1 MSDIVPI
8 DEVVYFDVITS
19 NPSTGAA
26 SDADSTPTFAVY
38 EEATDTDIGVGGNL
52 TKRTSLTGNYRGSFT
67 ASAANGFEAGKW
79 YAVIASA
86 TVNSVAGKAVAMRFR
101 CVLAESVA
109 GAPLSDVG
117 YWRGTQPNTLQ
128 SGRVDSYIGAV
139 ASGVIAA
146 ASFASGA
153 LDAVWSTTTRLLT
166 AGTNIALAKGVGVTG
181 FNDLSAADVR
191 TAVGLASANLDTQ
204 FSGLASDHDA
214 QDTAIAGVQ
223 SDTDNIQTRLPAALV
238 SGRMDSSVGE
248 YQTGLTPLQPTVAGR
263 TLDVT
268 ATGEAGVDLDNTAGT
283 LAKGTDLTGFN
294 DLDAAGVRTAVGLAS
309 ANLDTQL
316 DALPTNA
323 ELATALAAADD
334 AVLAA
339 IAALNNL
346 SAADIRTA
354 VGLASANLDTQLD
367 ALPTAAENA
376 DAVHDEVIDGVRT
389 LRQLTRGFAA
399 ALLGKASGMEDFAP
413 VFRNIADTKD
423 VISASTDADGNRTVV
438 TLDLT

>member
-19 NPSTGAA
+19 NPSTGAV
-26 SDADSTPTFAVY
+26 SDADSTPTFEVF
-38 EEATDTDIGVGGNL
+38 EESTDTDIGVGGNL
-52 TKRTSLTGNYRGSFT
+52 TKRTSKTGDYRGSFT
-67 ASAANGFEAGKW
+67 ASVANGFEAGKW
-79 YAVIASA
+79 YSVVASA

-101 CVLAESVA
+101 CVPAENVA
-109 GAPLSDVG
+109 GVPVVDPSHWG
-117 YWRGTQPNTLQ
+117 GT
-128 SGRVDSYIGAV
+128 AV
-139 ASGVIAA
+139 ASALVRGNVIQVEGTDATDYYAGLDDAVLAA
-146 ASFASGA
+146 VAALNN
-153 LDAVWSTTTRLLT
+153 LDA
-166 AGTNIALAKGVGVTG
+166 AGI
-181 FNDLSAADVR
+181 R

-204 FSGLASDHDA
+204 LAGLATDHDTLDSA
-214 QDTAIAGVQ
+214 VAGVQ
-223 SDTDNIQTRLPAALV
+223 ADTDNIQTRLPAALV
-238 SGRMDSSVGE
+238 SGRMDASVGE

-294 DLDAAGVRTAVGLAS
+294 DLDAAGVRTAVGLAA

-316 DALPTNA
+316 GDLPTNA
-323 ELATALAAADD
+323 ELTAALAAADD

-376 DAVHDEVIDGVRT
+376 DAVHDEVVDGVRT

-413 VFRNIADTKD
+413 VFRDIADTKD
-423 VISASTDADGNRTVV
+423 VITATTDADGNRTAV
-438 TLDLT
+438 TVDLT